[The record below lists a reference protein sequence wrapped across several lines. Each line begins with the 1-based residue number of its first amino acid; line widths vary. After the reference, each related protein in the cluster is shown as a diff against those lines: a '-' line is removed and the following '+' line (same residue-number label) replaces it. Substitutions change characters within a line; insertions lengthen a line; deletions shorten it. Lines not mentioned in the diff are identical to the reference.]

1 MGLIKNCPFETNP
14 VMVTYTVH
22 LTDHDAYISYTDN
35 EPAFRKFLQSVKA
48 RSLPYRLRFTTQ
60 PSDPDREA
68 MLYQRYGGG

>member
-1 MGLIKNCPFETNP
+1 MGLIKNCHFETNP

-22 LTDHDAYISYTDN
+22 LIDHDAHISYTDN

-48 RSLPYRLRFTTQ
+48 RSLPHRVRFTTQ

>member
-1 MGLIKNCPFETNP
+1 MGLIKNCHFETNP

-60 PSDPDREA
+60 PRDADREA
-68 MLYQRYGGG
+68 MLYKRYGGG

>member
-1 MGLIKNCPFETNP
+1 MGLIKNSHFETNP

-22 LTDHDAYISYTDN
+22 LIDHDAYISYTDN

-48 RSLPYRLRFTTQ
+48 RAIPYRLRFTTQ

-68 MLYQRYGGG
+68 MLYQRYGGS